1 MKTKSPKQL
10 IDIRVKRQ
18 VAENSFYDWLHRYLN
33 DDNAT
38 PYVKQQ
44 LILDSLANHYSP
56 LVYQYQGATEEEIRN
71 CLVDTRHLWEL
82 HFHYLQQRLGIY
94 VDAENPQNVV
104 KQEVREVSSPQKS
117 EAEVVSSS
125 QQVSLIEEK
134 EEGKIYPEVF

>member
-10 IDIRVKRQ
+10 IDIRVRRQ
-18 VAENSFYDWLHRYLN
+18 VAEDSFYDWLYRYLN
-33 DDNAT
+33 DEKNT
-38 PYVKQQ
+38 LYVKQQ

-56 LVYQYQGATEEEIRN
+56 LVYQYQGATEEEIRK

-104 KQEVREVSSPQKS
+104 KQEVREVSSPPKVRS
-117 EAEVVSSS
+117 
-125 QQVSLIEEK
+125 
-134 EEGKIYPEVF
+134 